1 MAAKKLFFDIET
13 IPSAE
18 ENRADHLK
26 VIRARR
32 NRRPGISPISDD
44 ALLHQTSLDGTFG
57 RILCIGFIKESNGKI
72 KKGVLT
78 GEEPEIL
85 LEFWKLAKDVDQFI
99 GHCILEFDFPFVY
112 QRSVIH
118 GVKPRFD
125 ISFSRYTSEPIYDT
139 MHEWT
144 KWSGRVSL
152 NTLSKVLGF
161 ESSKG
166 NLDGSKVWPYYQ
178 AGRVQ
183 EIYDYCLAD
192 VALTR
197 QIYHRMVFEED
208 NAN

>member
-1 MAAKKLFFDIET
+1 MKRLFFDIET

-18 ENRADHLK
+18 EDKASHLK

-32 NRRPGISPISDD
+32 NRRGSPAAMSDD
-44 ALLHQTSLDGTFG
+44 ALHAQTSLDGTFG
-57 RILCIGFIKESNGKI
+57 RIVCIGFIKESNGKVR
-72 KKGVLT
+72 KGVLT
-78 GEEPEIL
+78 GQESDIL

-99 GHCILEFDFPFVY
+99 GHCILEFDFPFIY

-125 ISFSRYTSEPIYDT
+125 ISFSRYTSAPIFDT

-152 NTLSKVLGF
+152 NTLSNVLGF

-178 AGRVQ
+178 AGRLD
-183 EIYDYCLAD
+183 EIYEYCLKD
-192 VALTR
+192 VELTR
-197 QIYHRMVFEED
+197 KIYQRISFED
-208 NAN
+208 FPD